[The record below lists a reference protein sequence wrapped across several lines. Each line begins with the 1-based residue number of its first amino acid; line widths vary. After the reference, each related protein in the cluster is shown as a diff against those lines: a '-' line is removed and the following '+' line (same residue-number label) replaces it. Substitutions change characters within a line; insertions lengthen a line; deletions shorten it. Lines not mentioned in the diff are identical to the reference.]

1 MNNWAITTSKSRGKH
16 NMGLSEDAQ
25 RLANELQI
33 PEIARDNK
41 GIFNSFARRCASSDK
56 PRLCLP
62 LLLLVVIAQ
71 LFMIRASFKNFI

>member
-16 NMGLSEDAQ
+16 NLGLSEEAR

-41 GIFNSFARRCASSDK
+41 DIEFLNSFT
-56 PRLCLP
+56 
-62 LLLLVVIAQ
+62 I
-71 LFMIRASFKNFI
+71 